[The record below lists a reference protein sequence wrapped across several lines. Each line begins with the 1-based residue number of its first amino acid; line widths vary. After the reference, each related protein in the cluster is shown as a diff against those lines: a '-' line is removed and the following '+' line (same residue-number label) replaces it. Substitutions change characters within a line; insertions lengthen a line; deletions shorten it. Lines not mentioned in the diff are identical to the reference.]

1 MKNIRS
7 VNKIHIAP
15 LTEYSSFL
23 ETLTSWS
30 YQEWGQR
37 DPSNSLEAARH
48 QLQQCLKSDSVPVCY
63 VAVCGE
69 QPAGFITV
77 KIRDMPD
84 RFPDAEHWIGSLLIA
99 PKYRRQGV
107 GSLLMA
113 HLIKQLP
120 ALGVGDLYLWTA
132 TAELFYAGYDF
143 IALDRFRH
151 LQQDV
156 VVMVRKSR

>member
-1 MKNIRS
+1 MKDVSI
-7 VNKIHIAP
+7 IT
-15 LTEYSSFL
+15 LTEHPDYID
-23 ETLTSWS
+23 TLAEWS

-37 DPSNSLEAARH
+37 DPANSLEAARL
-48 QLQQCLKSDSVPVCY
+48 QLQQCLNRDSVPVCY
-63 VAVCGE
+63 VAVCGK
-69 QPAGFITV
+69 QPVGFITV
-77 KIRDMPD
+77 KIRDLPD

-99 PKYRRQGV
+99 PKCRRQGV

-113 HLIKQLP
+113 HLIRQLP
-120 ALGVGDLYLWTA
+120 ALGVSDLYLWTA

-143 IALDRFRH
+143 IPLDRFRH